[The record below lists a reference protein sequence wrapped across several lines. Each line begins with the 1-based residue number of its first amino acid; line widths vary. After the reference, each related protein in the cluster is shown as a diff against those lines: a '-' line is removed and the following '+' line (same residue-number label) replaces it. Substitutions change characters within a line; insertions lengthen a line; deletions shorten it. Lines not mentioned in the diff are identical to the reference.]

1 MISLASLA
9 DLARAHEP
17 DLSMPVA
24 PVVLGDRVVDAD
36 ASPVLMGC
44 LNLSRDSSYRD
55 SVATSVTSAVRRGRV
70 LAAQG
75 ADVVDI
81 GAESTNATARRVGRQ
96 DQIDQLV
103 PVVSALAREG
113 IVVSAETYD
122 PDVALACLEAGAQVL
137 NFTGGEHQDDVFD
150 LAARFKAT
158 VVLCYVRGRDVR
170 EVGNAERGGGDPV
183 ARLLAHFTPRVE
195 RARSRGVE
203 NLVLDPGLGFFY
215 ANLTDPAVRV
225 AHQTQVLLQT
235 FRLRALGLP
244 VCHALPHAFDLFE
257 DQFRLAEPMFAVFAR
272 LGGTGVLR
280 THEVAGVRAVVC
292 ALQTLGTGASS
303 TAGQAY

>member
-9 DLARAHEP
+9 ELARRYEP

-24 PVVLGDRVVDAD
+24 PVVLGDRVLDAD
-36 ASPVLMGC
+36 ASPVVMGC

-55 SVATSVTSAVRRGRV
+55 SIATSVSSAVRRGRV

-81 GAESTNATARRVGRQ
+81 GAESTNASARRVGAQ

-103 PVVSALAREG
+103 PVVSGLAREG
-113 IVVSAETYD
+113 VVVSAETYD
-122 PDVALACLEAGAQVL
+122 PVVALACLEAGAQVL
-137 NFTGGEHQDDVFD
+137 NFTGADHQDEVFD

-158 VVLCYVRGRDVR
+158 LVLCYVRGRDVR
-170 EVGNAERGGGDPV
+170 DVGDAEQDGDPV
-183 ARLLAHFTPRVE
+183 ASLLAHFTPRAE
-195 RARSRGVE
+195 RARQRGVD

-272 LGGTGVLR
+272 LGGAGVLR
-280 THEVAGVRAVVC
+280 THEVPGVRAVAS
-292 ALQTLGTGASS
+292 ALQALSS
-303 TAGQAY
+303 LPGRP